1 MASATRIAVA
11 ALVAM
16 TAGASGAQAQ
26 SALRLHESIAAPQRP
41 LLCAD
46 RDSVNLV
53 LPVLSKAADARA
65 TREADKSQRLTEIA
79 TRLQGEVCRK
89 SAADDVVILRCKLGQ
104 VEAGGSAL
112 ALVKMSALIQTEAAK
127 GEQAFYGWT
136 DLKIEDVPGLQESNA
151 RWCASERP
159 ERTTRQIRVEERDAS
174 GGGATPPARE
184 PEEPFTPTQ
193 DIVLRIQ
200 QRLFDFGY
208 RIENLDGQLNH
219 ETVQSIQQFQKMA
232 NLNPDGQ
239 LTRSTVIK
247 MMTMPAPSP
256 WVAIAF
262 DGFGNYIAEI
272 ARTRRNAEFVALEQL
287 QRRWSSKDP
296 RVVSV
301 SAPQC
306 LGLALTRYV
315 ERGRRGRTNFTQA
328 FTSAGDAMDSAAQ
341 NALDYCERAKNGG
354 ECQIRYALCA
364 DGTGGN
370 RAPEANDGERR
381 RNRNDRQEDAN
392 RHDRRAPPIN
402 QEPRFDRKNPPVGT
416 PSSQGP
422 RFDDQDLSINSRGQ
436 RPGQAPKFDPN
447 SLPPNTPPS
456 QGQPPVP
463 SLRFD
468 SEDPAANSRRTR

>member
-1 MASATRIAVA
+1 MASAGRLAVA

-16 TAGASGAQAQ
+16 TAGATVAQAQ
-26 SALRLHESIAAPQRP
+26 TTLRLHESIAAPQRP
-41 LLCAD
+41 PLCSD
-46 RDSVNLV
+46 RDSASLII
-53 LPVLSKAADARA
+53 PVLAKAADARGA
-65 TREADKSQRLTEIA
+65 READRSQRLSEIA

-112 ALVKMSALIQTEAAK
+112 SLVKMSALIQTEAAK
-127 GEQAFYGWT
+127 GEQPFYGWT
-136 DLKIEDVPGLQESNA
+136 DLRIDDTPGLQESNT
-151 RWCASERP
+151 RWCAGERA
-159 ERTTRQIRVEERDAS
+159 ERATRQIRVEEREAP
-174 GGGATPPARE
+174 GGGAAPPAHE
-184 PEEPFTPTQ
+184 IEEPFTPTQ

-200 QRLFDFGY
+200 QRLFDFGS

-232 NLNPDGQ
+232 NLNADGQ

-262 DGFGNYIAEI
+262 DGFGNFVAEI

-301 SAPQC
+301 SAPNC

-315 ERGRRGRTNFTQA
+315 ERGRRGRTNFTHV
-328 FTSAGDAMDSAAQ
+328 FTNSGDSMDSAAQ
-341 NALDYCERAKNGG
+341 NALQYCEQQKNGG
-354 ECQIRYALCA
+354 ECQVRYALCA
-364 DGTGGN
+364 DGSGGN
-370 RAPEANDGERR
+370 QAPQADDRDRR

-392 RHDRRAPPIN
+392 RHDRKAPPIN
-402 QEPRFDRKNPPVGT
+402 AGPRFDPRNLPVGT
-416 PSSQGP
+416 PRPSSQGP
-422 RFDDQDLSINSRGQ
+422 RHD
-436 RPGQAPKFDPN
+436 PKDISVNKGLRFDP
-447 SLPPNTPPS
+447 SAMPTHSPDPGAKPS
-456 QGQPPVP
+456 AP

-468 SEDPAANSRRTR
+468 PVSPAANSRNPNAR